1 MNEKISDRELMDSLR
16 TVLDEKDC
24 ALEELELAYKKLE
37 DTNMRLIESERSKSD
52 FLAELRNEI
61 NNPMA
66 SILVLSEQMAET
78 DMELEMYKQAGTVLY
93 KEALALDF
101 QMQNILTAAEIEA
114 GEVAFNVSKVD
125 VNAIVESKLK
135 DFKSLIADKGLEV
148 KRNTEEP
155 VWVDTDAEK
164 LNIIV
169 GNLICNGIIF
179 NEDKGLLD
187 ISIDVVDDELVFS
200 VRDGGIGISE
210 DDQGRIFNRFVQL
223 DDGISKKFRGLG
235 LGLSV
240 SDATAELLRGKL
252 DVKSDEDKGSIF
264 TLRCPAATSADVDTV
279 FMDGADIFVQE
290 GDEGVF

>member
-1 MNEKISDRELMDSLR
+1 MSEKISDNELMKSLR
-16 TVLDEKDC
+16 TVLDEKDN

-66 SILVLSEQMAET
+66 SILVLSEQMA
-78 DMELEMYKQAGTVLY
+78 DGQMEHEMYKQAGKVLH

-114 GEVAFNVSKVD
+114 GEVSFNVSKVD
-125 VNAIVESKLK
+125 VSELVESRLRN
-135 DFKSLIADKGLEV
+135 FAPLIEEKSLKV
-148 KRNTEEP
+148 RRNTEKP
-155 VWVDTDAEK
+155 IWVTSDAEK
-164 LNIIV
+164 LSIV
-169 GNLICNGIIF
+169 IANLICNGIIF
-179 NEDKGLLD
+179 NEDGGLLD
-187 ISIDVVDDELVFS
+187 ISIDVVDEELLVS

-210 DDQGRIFNRFVQL
+210 DDHGRIFNRFVQL

-240 SDATAELLRGKL
+240 SDATAEILKGKIE
-252 DVKSDEDKGSIF
+252 VKSGEDKGSIF
-264 TLRCPAATSADVDTV
+264 TLRCPAAFVSDEGTV
-279 FMDGADIFVQE
+279 SIDGADIFLEE